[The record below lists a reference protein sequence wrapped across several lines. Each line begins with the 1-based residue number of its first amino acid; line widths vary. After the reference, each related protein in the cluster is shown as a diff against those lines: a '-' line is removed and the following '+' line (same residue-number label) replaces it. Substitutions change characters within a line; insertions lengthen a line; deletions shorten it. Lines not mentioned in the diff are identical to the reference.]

1 MYLQAVCI
9 DHLGT
14 TAHRREIEPRFSF
27 FDEVLHL
34 APATV
39 KLNDLIWS
47 CFHRCDDK
55 GIQMDHL
62 VIGFLN
68 LKDNPSRMRP
78 TAGLIFKL
86 AVFHSVINLVFTSSP
101 VKVFIRIGCILD

>member
-68 LKDNPSRMRP
+68 LKDNPFSDEANCRP
-78 TAGLIFKL
+78 DIQTRRIPQRNQPG
-86 AVFHSVINLVFTSSP
+86 FHE
-101 VKVFIRIGCILD
+101 